1 MTFEHAVLGHK
12 VQPNDLYQIA
22 LWLGATV
29 FVMTGLVMIAWNVD
43 MASMFIVLCVPTAVI
58 NVFWLNLLKPVT
70 GISFNKLE
78 LLILSIILFI
88 GWAIASVLW
97 LNAFEG
103 VVIAILLLGLIV
115 IICLLPKYAGT
126 EISPEMDER
135 IRKIVAFTG
144 SDAFNISFVFT
155 ALMFLLSFFKVVT
168 MNVAQGFFL
177 IFLLMLFARTMA
189 MAYYSNRGDVE

>member
-1 MTFEHAVLGHK
+1 MTFDQLVIGHK

-29 FVMTGLVMIAWNVD
+29 FVMMGLGMIIWNVD
-43 MASMFIVLCVPTAVI
+43 MSIMFIVLCVPMAVI

-70 GISFNKLE
+70 VVSFNKLE
-78 LLILSIILFI
+78 LLLLSIILFI
-88 GWAIASVLW
+88 GWVIASVLW

-103 VVIAILLLGLIV
+103 IVIAILLLGLIV

-126 EISPEMDER
+126 EISPGMDER

-144 SDAFNISFVFT
+144 SDAFNVSFVFT
-155 ALMFLLSFFKVVT
+155 ALIYLLCFFKVVT
-168 MNVAQGFFL
+168 MSATRGFAL
-177 IFLLMLFARTMA
+177 IFLLMLFARTIS
-189 MAYYSNRGDVE
+189 MAYYINRGDIE